1 MFGGVSILTVDNK
14 GRLAVPA
21 RQREILLRLYSAN
34 LVVTLESND
43 HLLIYPENNWHDVQQ
58 RLLKLPTG
66 NPVLKAYQRLVL
78 GHAETQQ
85 MDAAGRLLLP
95 SVLRELV
102 DLNKEVALVGMG
114 NRFELWDLTRW
125 QAQTQ
130 EALHI
135 DRDALADQLGDCSL

>member
-1 MFGGVSILTVDNK
+1 MTVDNK

-34 LVVTLESND
+34 LVVTLESDD
-43 HLLIYPENNWHDVQQ
+43 HLLIYPENNWQEVQQ

-85 MDAAGRLLLP
+85 MDASGRLLLP

-135 DRDALADQLGDCSL
+135 DRDALADQLGDFSL

>member
-14 GRLAVPA
+14 GRLAIPA

-34 LVVTLESND
+34 MVVTLESND

-58 RLLKLPTG
+58 KLLKLPTG

-95 SVLRELV
+95 GVLRELV

-135 DRDALADQLGDCSL
+135 DRDALADQLGDFSL

>member
-34 LVVTLESND
+34 MVVTLDSND
-43 HLLIYPENNWHDVQQ
+43 HLLIYPESNWQEVQQ
-58 RLLKLPTG
+58 KLLKLPTG

-85 MDAAGRLLLP
+85 MDASGRLLLP
-95 SVLRELV
+95 GVLRELV

-135 DRDALADQLGDCSL
+135 DRDALADQLGDFSL

>member
-1 MFGGVSILTVDNK
+1 MTVDNK

-34 LVVTLESND
+34 MVVTLDSND
-43 HLLIYPENNWHDVQQ
+43 HLLIYPESNWQEVQQ
-58 RLLKLPTG
+58 KLLKLPTG

-85 MDAAGRLLLP
+85 MDASGRLLLP
-95 SVLRELV
+95 GVLRELV

-135 DRDALADQLGDCSL
+135 DRDALADQLGDFSL

>member
-1 MFGGVSILTVDNK
+1 MFGGVSVLSVDNK

-21 RQREILLRLYSAN
+21 KYREPLLRQYSPS

-43 HLLIYPENNWHDVQQ
+43 HLLIYPENNWLPVQE

-78 GHAETQQ
+78 GHAETQH
-85 MDAAGRLLLP
+85 MDSSGRLLLP
-95 SVLRELV
+95 AVLRELV

-114 NRFELWDLTRW
+114 NRFELWDLTQW
-125 QAQTQ
+125 QEQTRQ
-130 EALHI
+130 ALQI
-135 DRDALADQLGDCSL
+135 DRDDLAANLGDFSL

>member
-14 GRLAVPA
+14 GRLAIPA

-34 LVVTLESND
+34 MVVTLESND
-43 HLLIYPENNWHDVQQ
+43 HLLIYPENNWHGIQQ
-58 RLLKLPTG
+58 KLLKLPTG

-95 SVLRELV
+95 GVLRELV

-135 DRDALADQLGDCSL
+135 DRDALADQLGDFSL

>member
-34 LVVTLESND
+34 LVVTLESDD
-43 HLLIYPENNWHDVQQ
+43 HLLIYPENNWQEVQQ

-85 MDAAGRLLLP
+85 MDASGRLLLP

-135 DRDALADQLGDCSL
+135 DSDALADELGDFSL

>member
-1 MFGGVSILTVDNK
+1 MFGGVSILSVDNK
-14 GRLAVPA
+14 GRLAIPA
-21 RQREILLRLYSAN
+21 RCRETLLRQYSAH

-43 HLLIYPENNWHDVQQ
+43 HLLIYPENNWLPVQE

-78 GHAETQQ
+78 GHAETQH
-85 MDAAGRLLLP
+85 MDASGRLLLP

-114 NRFELWDLTRW
+114 NRFELWDLHQW
-125 QAQTQ
+125 QAQTRQ
-130 EALHI
+130 ALLI
-135 DRDALADQLGDCSL
+135 DRDALAVELGDFSL